1 MIKKLYHGMKVNF
14 DEPNLKK
21 LEIIRILFNSKL

>member
-1 MIKKLYHGMKVNF
+1 MIKKLYHGTKIYF

-21 LEIIRILFNSKL
+21 LKTVRTLEKVST